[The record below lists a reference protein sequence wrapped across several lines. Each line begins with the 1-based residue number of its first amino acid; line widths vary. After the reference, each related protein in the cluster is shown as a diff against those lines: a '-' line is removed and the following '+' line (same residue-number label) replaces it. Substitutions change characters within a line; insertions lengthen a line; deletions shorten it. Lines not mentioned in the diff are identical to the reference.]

1 MSGVKRK
8 RNVLN
13 VKQKL
18 EILQNLD
25 NGEST
30 RTDAEDILNEGNT
43 ISHSAALQSV
53 DYMGQRGFDYGDITA
68 VRKIRVDI
76 RQEMNKQL
84 KQRLITDFFKAAN
97 VKRKIPSLMLNS
109 MQILWQRKLTQL
121 DHLEIE
127 MDYLQ
132 NQNCQVRQASHFP
145 ESARRLSTI
154 TEEHNGEVDGRQ
166 VTRNVS
172 PVQDEGGENR
182 DVVNAASERNGEVDG
197 HQLTRNSPAIQDE
210 GENKTDVDTASGR
223 NGEVDG
229 RQVTRNV
236 PIIQDK
242 EGENRNDVNTAS
254 ERKGDVDGHQVTRNV
269 PPIEVAADKSYFL
282 EKCELQFKCPFERN
296 ARQHTAKPDP
306 TQAFVHS
313 NKRMSNLGAKQHHTT
328 SEETIGVDDEYWR
341 RDPQFRDEVTH
352 EESSLEQG
360 MTEAQHQ
367 WCRSRNMRAE
377 YLRSQAIKNIDSW
390 LIICALIMTFLTAV
404 LIVILWEYLSIKSFQ
419 RVQSSNS
426 SSLHFVPS
434 TESSSPGHGN
444 LLYR

>member
-1 MSGVKRK
+1 
-8 RNVLN
+8 
-13 VKQKL
+13 
-18 EILQNLD
+18 
-25 NGEST
+25 
-30 RTDAEDILNEGNT
+30 
-43 ISHSAALQSV
+43 
-53 DYMGQRGFDYGDITA
+53 
-68 VRKIRVDI
+68 
-76 RQEMNKQL
+76 
-84 KQRLITDFFKAAN
+84 
-97 VKRKIPSLMLNS
+97 
-109 MQILWQRKLTQL
+109 
-121 DHLEIE
+121 

-145 ESARRLSTI
+145 GSARRLSTI

-182 DVVNAASERNGEVDG
+182 DVVNTASERNGEVDG

-210 GENKTDVDTASGR
+210 GENKNDVDTASGR

-269 PPIEVAADKSYFL
+269 PPIEVTADKSYFL

-296 ARQHTAKPDP
+296 ARQHAAKPDP
-306 TQAFVHS
+306 TRAFVHS

-341 RDPQFRDEVTH
+341 RDSQFRHDVPQEV
-352 EESSLEQG
+352 SSLEQG
-360 MTEAQHQ
+360 VTETQHQ
-367 WCRSRNMRAE
+367 WCRARNMRAE
-377 YLRSQAIKNIDSW
+377 YLHSQAIKNIDSW

-426 SSLHFVPS
+426 SSLHLVPS
-434 TESSSPGHGN
+434 TESSSPGHGD